1 MGFLKILLLKDL
13 KNIDRVAYNVVIKP
27 AGHCARARARAA
39 RTSPPVK
46 PHDWNFELIPFA

>member
-13 KNIDRVAYNVVIKP
+13 KNIDRVAHNVVIKP
-27 AGHCARARARAA
+27 AGHCARARAA